1 MALVT
6 RKRVETVLVGL
17 VALSLGIL
25 ALIHRGVPA
34 ADVDLNDG
42 GVWVTNQTKRLV
54 GHLNHESQTI
64 DGALRP
70 PSSSF
75 GVTQSAG
82 NVLVRSSDTVHPVDV
97 ASLTFLG
104 EAGVAGVL
112 TAHGGNEVLF
122 ADQSEG
128 RVWATDTRG
137 AASFSLTA
145 DPLLKGLDTPRIAVG
160 VEGTGYVLTADG
172 QLYTVTGS
180 GDQAVTRA
188 QGRKLEGRLSDSAQ
202 LTVVGDKIVVLD
214 GTTLTIDG
222 HPVTNDGFAGG
233 VLQQPSGPSGTVVV
247 ATPSELLKVDIS
259 SGQVTRE
266 SIPNGKPA
274 APVQL
279 EGCTYALWAESGYYV
294 RDCGGDDYERAQHP
308 ELAAAKQP
316 VFRANR
322 KVIVINDEVTG
333 DVFLPLKQMVKVNNW
348 EQVES
353 QLVDEKQDK
362 ESEETDKSQT
372 REFSEEQHPPQAV
385 DDELGARPGTATV
398 LPVLSND
405 IDLDGDVLTAIIRD
419 VPSGVKISQAKEGRA
434 LRIEVPA
441 DAKDTITFTYQAF
454 DGVDV
459 SNVATV
465 KVNIRA
471 ENENSAPHK
480 IRDSQVNLSERA
492 SAGYSVLADWV
503 DPDGD
508 PIYLQQATV
517 EDDSLEM
524 TWRPDGYVSVK
535 DLGKG
540 GPGRRSV
547 NLTVSD
553 GRDAASGEL
562 AAQISPGST
571 NSPPVANNDHY
582 VATVGHAITLDPR
595 SNDTDSDSDSL
606 KLVEVSAAPDGV
618 ELKPDYQAGTIRF
631 TASKAGNYTLV
642 YGITDGP
649 NNAKGRIRVDVID
662 PNSSGLQPVPENDLG
677 LLPANGSLTINALD
691 NDFDPAGGV
700 LAIQGVS
707 QAGAPGL
714 NIEVIKHSLLRV
726 TAPAGIDSPQS
737 FTYTV
742 SNGHA
747 SATAKV
753 LVIPKEPPSTV
764 QSPVAAPDSSVVR
777 VGDLVT
783 VPVLSNDYSPAD
795 LDISLSSDLD
805 VRSDPSLGEFFV
817 SNGAIRFRA
826 GSEAGTAEAIYTVRD
841 SQGNPASTTV
851 TVNIRAKDEHNEQPT
866 PKQIDSRTFAG
877 SSVRIPVPLDGID
890 PDGDS
895 VTLGGLGSQV
905 PKLGAVKVEGNYLVY
920 DASKG
925 ASGTDTFTYRVL
937 DRFGAEGEGLIRV
950 GVVPPP
956 AANQAPV
963 AVADEVAAR
972 PSTRLEISALA
983 NDIDPDGDQLQL
995 VKGSAAATDDSWD
1008 PKAQT
1013 RGQRIVVV
1021 TPAQEGIYHLYY
1033 TITDGG
1039 GVSDRGVVTV
1049 RVASDVPPKAPVAN
1063 DDVVPTSAIAGVDQV
1078 EVPVLEND
1086 SDPDGV
1092 VSDLKVTAESP
1103 ATVKGGTVTVPL
1115 ADDRQIV
1122 LYTVTDSDGLS
1133 SRAAIVVPGRE
1144 AIPPAINTGRGQARV
1159 KAGEPLTI
1167 RFTDWVVT
1175 RPGRTARL
1183 TSVDSVV
1190 AGPGGSPEV
1199 GNNGVRVIDDQTIEF
1214 TPAKNFSGQTTVS
1227 FEVTDGGSMDDSTAL
1242 KSKLSLS
1249 VIVEGDGQ
1257 QPPQLRPTQLRVAPD
1272 EAPQKISLSNMVS
1285 DPNPGDNDT
1294 MSYSLVSTDG
1304 PVQASVSGQEL
1315 SVSVPKGTPV
1325 GSTGSI
1331 VVQVHDGSTDPV
1343 NMTIPVTV
1351 IASTRPPMTISE
1363 IVERD
1368 GRVGNTASFDLTR
1381 WVTNPFADTGGE
1393 ITLVGSPQ
1401 VRGSATVTSEGNVI
1415 NVTPT
1420 DSGTG
1425 ADTVDDVLVTFRVA
1439 DATKD
1444 PSRERTGVIRVVVK
1458 DVPRAPTAVTAQY
1471 AGSQTARV
1479 SWTHSGWRGATPKG
1493 FTVFWQGG
1501 SKNCGLQT
1509 TCDIPGLANSGRY
1522 TFTVKAEV
1530 AEGDLNSRSP
1540 RSEPSNEILV
1550 DALPSKP
1557 SAPTAAFGDQQ
1568 IALTWEAATV
1578 PGGGSPVTRYT
1589 VTMYPGGQKQET
1601 TATSLTWT
1609 GLTNGQAY
1617 TFTVTA
1623 HNRLTDENS
1632 QLTPPTSD
1640 ESRPE
1645 TPAGAPSNQGAPTVS
1660 MDSSS
1665 SSLKPRAN
1673 IKWSPPG
1680 NPNGD
1685 SNFRYVVTDANG
1697 KEVCPEQQDT
1707 SCTTPMD
1714 PSTETVTFSV
1724 RSTNKSG
1731 KWSAASP
1738 ASNAVRA
1745 FQPPGAP
1752 SGFSLRPTG
1761 KGSEVEFSFG
1771 AASGNGVRADEITY
1785 RWSAGS
1791 QSGTVKP
1798 GRTVVSSPAFQ
1809 LGQAVTVR
1817 LVAVANVLGQ
1827 TSEGEAATATV
1838 TAYGPPQAP
1847 VVNSEPGVDH
1857 VTLRWQVPGS
1867 SNGARVK
1874 QVEITSTVKAEGRN
1888 PSVETW
1894 TTTDLSGSVD
1904 KGNDRKQNVCV
1915 KARTQNEHGD
1925 WSDYSAESCA
1935 STWGDTKAT
1944 LSKGDSVECPDGGGR
1959 GCNAFKVTLQNWQPG
1974 GRVKCEVPNPADQ
1987 EDVAKV
1993 KVGPVDASG
2002 NASRQFSD
2010 WVFPE
2015 NYNVPSEGFDITA
2028 RCR

>member
-1 MALVT
+1 M
-6 RKRVETVLVGL
+6 
-17 VALSLGIL
+17 
-25 ALIHRGVPA
+25 
-34 ADVDLNDG
+34 
-42 GVWVTNQTKRLV
+42 
-54 GHLNHESQTI
+54 
-64 DGALRP
+64 
-70 PSSSF
+70 
-75 GVTQSAG
+75 
-82 NVLVRSSDTVHPVDV
+82 
-97 ASLTFLG
+97 
-104 EAGVAGVL
+104 
-112 TAHGGNEVLF
+112 
-122 ADQSEG
+122 
-128 RVWATDTRG
+128 
-137 AASFSLTA
+137 
-145 DPLLKGLDTPRIAVG
+145 
-160 VEGTGYVLTADG
+160 
-172 QLYTVTGS
+172 
-180 GDQAVTRA
+180 
-188 QGRKLEGRLSDSAQ
+188 
-202 LTVVGDKIVVLD
+202 
-214 GTTLTIDG
+214 
-222 HPVTNDGFAGG
+222 
-233 VLQQPSGPSGTVVV
+233 
-247 ATPSELLKVDIS
+247 
-259 SGQVTRE
+259 
-266 SIPNGKPA
+266 
-274 APVQL
+274 
-279 EGCTYALWAESGYYV
+279 
-294 RDCGGDDYERAQHP
+294 
-308 ELAAAKQP
+308 
-316 VFRANR
+316 
-322 KVIVINDEVTG
+322 
-333 DVFLPLKQMVKVNNW
+333 
-348 EQVES
+348 
-353 QLVDEKQDK
+353 
-362 ESEETDKSQT
+362 
-372 REFSEEQHPPQAV
+372 
-385 DDELGARPGTATV
+385 
-398 LPVLSND
+398 
-405 IDLDGDVLTAIIRD
+405 
-419 VPSGVKISQAKEGRA
+419 
-434 LRIEVPA
+434 
-441 DAKDTITFTYQAF
+441 
-454 DGVDV
+454 
-459 SNVATV
+459 
-465 KVNIRA
+465 
-471 ENENSAPHK
+471 
-480 IRDSQVNLSERA
+480 
-492 SAGYSVLADWV
+492 
-503 DPDGD
+503 
-508 PIYLQQATV
+508 
-517 EDDSLEM
+517 
-524 TWRPDGYVSVK
+524 
-535 DLGKG
+535 
-540 GPGRRSV
+540 
-547 NLTVSD
+547 
-553 GRDAASGEL
+553 
-562 AAQISPGST
+562 
-571 NSPPVANNDHY
+571 
-582 VATVGHAITLDPR
+582 
-595 SNDTDSDSDSL
+595 
-606 KLVEVSAAPDGV
+606 
-618 ELKPDYQAGTIRF
+618 
-631 TASKAGNYTLV
+631 
-642 YGITDGP
+642 
-649 NNAKGRIRVDVID
+649 
-662 PNSSGLQPVPENDLG
+662 
-677 LLPANGSLTINALD
+677 
-691 NDFDPAGGV
+691 
-700 LAIQGVS
+700 
-707 QAGAPGL
+707 
-714 NIEVIKHSLLRV
+714 
-726 TAPAGIDSPQS
+726 
-737 FTYTV
+737 
-742 SNGHA
+742 
-747 SATAKV
+747 
-753 LVIPKEPPSTV
+753 
-764 QSPVAAPDSSVVR
+764 
-777 VGDLVT
+777 
-783 VPVLSNDYSPAD
+783 
-795 LDISLSSDLD
+795 
-805 VRSDPSLGEFFV
+805 
-817 SNGAIRFRA
+817 
-826 GSEAGTAEAIYTVRD
+826 
-841 SQGNPASTTV
+841 
-851 TVNIRAKDEHNEQPT
+851 
-866 PKQIDSRTFAG
+866 
-877 SSVRIPVPLDGID
+877 
-890 PDGDS
+890 
-895 VTLGGLGSQV
+895 
-905 PKLGAVKVEGNYLVY
+905 
-920 DASKG
+920 
-925 ASGTDTFTYRVL
+925 
-937 DRFGAEGEGLIRV
+937 
-950 GVVPPP
+950 
-956 AANQAPV
+956 
-963 AVADEVAAR
+963 
-972 PSTRLEISALA
+972 
-983 NDIDPDGDQLQL
+983 
-995 VKGSAAATDDSWD
+995 
-1008 PKAQT
+1008 
-1013 RGQRIVVV
+1013 
-1021 TPAQEGIYHLYY
+1021 
-1033 TITDGG
+1033 
-1039 GVSDRGVVTV
+1039 
-1049 RVASDVPPKAPVAN
+1049 
-1063 DDVVPTSAIAGVDQV
+1063 
-1078 EVPVLEND
+1078 
-1086 SDPDGV
+1086 
-1092 VSDLKVTAESP
+1092 
-1103 ATVKGGTVTVPL
+1103 
-1115 ADDRQIV
+1115 
-1122 LYTVTDSDGLS
+1122 
-1133 SRAAIVVPGRE
+1133 
-1144 AIPPAINTGRGQARV
+1144 
-1159 KAGEPLTI
+1159 
-1167 RFTDWVVT
+1167 
-1175 RPGRTARL
+1175 
-1183 TSVDSVV
+1183 
-1190 AGPGGSPEV
+1190 GSP
-1199 GNNGVRVIDDQTIEF
+1199 
-1214 TPAKNFSGQTTVS
+1214 
-1227 FEVTDGGSMDDSTAL
+1227 
-1242 KSKLSLS
+1242 
-1249 VIVEGDGQ
+1249 
-1257 QPPQLRPTQLRVAPD
+1257 
-1272 EAPQKISLSNMVS
+1272 
-1285 DPNPGDNDT
+1285 
-1294 MSYSLVSTDG
+1294 
-1304 PVQASVSGQEL
+1304 
-1315 SVSVPKGTPV
+1315 
-1325 GSTGSI
+1325 GSI

-1665 SSLKPRAN
+1665 SSVKPRAN

-1904 KGNDRKQNVCV
+1904 KGNDRKQDVCV

>member
-1 MALVT
+1 M
-6 RKRVETVLVGL
+6 
-17 VALSLGIL
+17 
-25 ALIHRGVPA
+25 
-34 ADVDLNDG
+34 
-42 GVWVTNQTKRLV
+42 
-54 GHLNHESQTI
+54 
-64 DGALRP
+64 
-70 PSSSF
+70 
-75 GVTQSAG
+75 
-82 NVLVRSSDTVHPVDV
+82 
-97 ASLTFLG
+97 
-104 EAGVAGVL
+104 
-112 TAHGGNEVLF
+112 
-122 ADQSEG
+122 
-128 RVWATDTRG
+128 
-137 AASFSLTA
+137 
-145 DPLLKGLDTPRIAVG
+145 
-160 VEGTGYVLTADG
+160 
-172 QLYTVTGS
+172 
-180 GDQAVTRA
+180 
-188 QGRKLEGRLSDSAQ
+188 
-202 LTVVGDKIVVLD
+202 
-214 GTTLTIDG
+214 
-222 HPVTNDGFAGG
+222 
-233 VLQQPSGPSGTVVV
+233 
-247 ATPSELLKVDIS
+247 
-259 SGQVTRE
+259 
-266 SIPNGKPA
+266 
-274 APVQL
+274 
-279 EGCTYALWAESGYYV
+279 
-294 RDCGGDDYERAQHP
+294 
-308 ELAAAKQP
+308 
-316 VFRANR
+316 
-322 KVIVINDEVTG
+322 
-333 DVFLPLKQMVKVNNW
+333 
-348 EQVES
+348 
-353 QLVDEKQDK
+353 
-362 ESEETDKSQT
+362 
-372 REFSEEQHPPQAV
+372 
-385 DDELGARPGTATV
+385 
-398 LPVLSND
+398 
-405 IDLDGDVLTAIIRD
+405 
-419 VPSGVKISQAKEGRA
+419 
-434 LRIEVPA
+434 
-441 DAKDTITFTYQAF
+441 
-454 DGVDV
+454 
-459 SNVATV
+459 
-465 KVNIRA
+465 
-471 ENENSAPHK
+471 
-480 IRDSQVNLSERA
+480 
-492 SAGYSVLADWV
+492 
-503 DPDGD
+503 
-508 PIYLQQATV
+508 
-517 EDDSLEM
+517 
-524 TWRPDGYVSVK
+524 
-535 DLGKG
+535 
-540 GPGRRSV
+540 
-547 NLTVSD
+547 
-553 GRDAASGEL
+553 
-562 AAQISPGST
+562 
-571 NSPPVANNDHY
+571 
-582 VATVGHAITLDPR
+582 
-595 SNDTDSDSDSL
+595 
-606 KLVEVSAAPDGV
+606 
-618 ELKPDYQAGTIRF
+618 
-631 TASKAGNYTLV
+631 
-642 YGITDGP
+642 
-649 NNAKGRIRVDVID
+649 
-662 PNSSGLQPVPENDLG
+662 
-677 LLPANGSLTINALD
+677 
-691 NDFDPAGGV
+691 
-700 LAIQGVS
+700 
-707 QAGAPGL
+707 
-714 NIEVIKHSLLRV
+714 
-726 TAPAGIDSPQS
+726 
-737 FTYTV
+737 
-742 SNGHA
+742 
-747 SATAKV
+747 
-753 LVIPKEPPSTV
+753 
-764 QSPVAAPDSSVVR
+764 
-777 VGDLVT
+777 
-783 VPVLSNDYSPAD
+783 
-795 LDISLSSDLD
+795 
-805 VRSDPSLGEFFV
+805 
-817 SNGAIRFRA
+817 
-826 GSEAGTAEAIYTVRD
+826 
-841 SQGNPASTTV
+841 
-851 TVNIRAKDEHNEQPT
+851 
-866 PKQIDSRTFAG
+866 
-877 SSVRIPVPLDGID
+877 
-890 PDGDS
+890 
-895 VTLGGLGSQV
+895 
-905 PKLGAVKVEGNYLVY
+905 
-920 DASKG
+920 
-925 ASGTDTFTYRVL
+925 
-937 DRFGAEGEGLIRV
+937 
-950 GVVPPP
+950 
-956 AANQAPV
+956 
-963 AVADEVAAR
+963 
-972 PSTRLEISALA
+972 
-983 NDIDPDGDQLQL
+983 
-995 VKGSAAATDDSWD
+995 
-1008 PKAQT
+1008 
-1013 RGQRIVVV
+1013 
-1021 TPAQEGIYHLYY
+1021 
-1033 TITDGG
+1033 
-1039 GVSDRGVVTV
+1039 
-1049 RVASDVPPKAPVAN
+1049 
-1063 DDVVPTSAIAGVDQV
+1063 
-1078 EVPVLEND
+1078 
-1086 SDPDGV
+1086 
-1092 VSDLKVTAESP
+1092 
-1103 ATVKGGTVTVPL
+1103 
-1115 ADDRQIV
+1115 
-1122 LYTVTDSDGLS
+1122 
-1133 SRAAIVVPGRE
+1133 
-1144 AIPPAINTGRGQARV
+1144 
-1159 KAGEPLTI
+1159 
-1167 RFTDWVVT
+1167 
-1175 RPGRTARL
+1175 
-1183 TSVDSVV
+1183 
-1190 AGPGGSPEV
+1190 

-1665 SSLKPRAN
+1665 SSVKPSAN

>member
-1 MALVT
+1 M
-6 RKRVETVLVGL
+6 
-17 VALSLGIL
+17 
-25 ALIHRGVPA
+25 
-34 ADVDLNDG
+34 
-42 GVWVTNQTKRLV
+42 
-54 GHLNHESQTI
+54 
-64 DGALRP
+64 
-70 PSSSF
+70 
-75 GVTQSAG
+75 
-82 NVLVRSSDTVHPVDV
+82 
-97 ASLTFLG
+97 
-104 EAGVAGVL
+104 
-112 TAHGGNEVLF
+112 
-122 ADQSEG
+122 
-128 RVWATDTRG
+128 
-137 AASFSLTA
+137 
-145 DPLLKGLDTPRIAVG
+145 
-160 VEGTGYVLTADG
+160 
-172 QLYTVTGS
+172 
-180 GDQAVTRA
+180 
-188 QGRKLEGRLSDSAQ
+188 
-202 LTVVGDKIVVLD
+202 
-214 GTTLTIDG
+214 
-222 HPVTNDGFAGG
+222 
-233 VLQQPSGPSGTVVV
+233 
-247 ATPSELLKVDIS
+247 
-259 SGQVTRE
+259 
-266 SIPNGKPA
+266 
-274 APVQL
+274 
-279 EGCTYALWAESGYYV
+279 
-294 RDCGGDDYERAQHP
+294 
-308 ELAAAKQP
+308 
-316 VFRANR
+316 
-322 KVIVINDEVTG
+322 
-333 DVFLPLKQMVKVNNW
+333 
-348 EQVES
+348 
-353 QLVDEKQDK
+353 
-362 ESEETDKSQT
+362 
-372 REFSEEQHPPQAV
+372 
-385 DDELGARPGTATV
+385 
-398 LPVLSND
+398 
-405 IDLDGDVLTAIIRD
+405 
-419 VPSGVKISQAKEGRA
+419 
-434 LRIEVPA
+434 
-441 DAKDTITFTYQAF
+441 
-454 DGVDV
+454 
-459 SNVATV
+459 
-465 KVNIRA
+465 
-471 ENENSAPHK
+471 
-480 IRDSQVNLSERA
+480 
-492 SAGYSVLADWV
+492 
-503 DPDGD
+503 
-508 PIYLQQATV
+508 
-517 EDDSLEM
+517 
-524 TWRPDGYVSVK
+524 
-535 DLGKG
+535 
-540 GPGRRSV
+540 
-547 NLTVSD
+547 
-553 GRDAASGEL
+553 
-562 AAQISPGST
+562 
-571 NSPPVANNDHY
+571 
-582 VATVGHAITLDPR
+582 
-595 SNDTDSDSDSL
+595 
-606 KLVEVSAAPDGV
+606 
-618 ELKPDYQAGTIRF
+618 
-631 TASKAGNYTLV
+631 
-642 YGITDGP
+642 
-649 NNAKGRIRVDVID
+649 
-662 PNSSGLQPVPENDLG
+662 
-677 LLPANGSLTINALD
+677 
-691 NDFDPAGGV
+691 
-700 LAIQGVS
+700 
-707 QAGAPGL
+707 
-714 NIEVIKHSLLRV
+714 
-726 TAPAGIDSPQS
+726 
-737 FTYTV
+737 
-742 SNGHA
+742 
-747 SATAKV
+747 
-753 LVIPKEPPSTV
+753 
-764 QSPVAAPDSSVVR
+764 
-777 VGDLVT
+777 
-783 VPVLSNDYSPAD
+783 
-795 LDISLSSDLD
+795 
-805 VRSDPSLGEFFV
+805 
-817 SNGAIRFRA
+817 
-826 GSEAGTAEAIYTVRD
+826 
-841 SQGNPASTTV
+841 
-851 TVNIRAKDEHNEQPT
+851 
-866 PKQIDSRTFAG
+866 
-877 SSVRIPVPLDGID
+877 
-890 PDGDS
+890 
-895 VTLGGLGSQV
+895 
-905 PKLGAVKVEGNYLVY
+905 
-920 DASKG
+920 
-925 ASGTDTFTYRVL
+925 
-937 DRFGAEGEGLIRV
+937 
-950 GVVPPP
+950 
-956 AANQAPV
+956 
-963 AVADEVAAR
+963 
-972 PSTRLEISALA
+972 
-983 NDIDPDGDQLQL
+983 
-995 VKGSAAATDDSWD
+995 
-1008 PKAQT
+1008 
-1013 RGQRIVVV
+1013 
-1021 TPAQEGIYHLYY
+1021 
-1033 TITDGG
+1033 
-1039 GVSDRGVVTV
+1039 
-1049 RVASDVPPKAPVAN
+1049 
-1063 DDVVPTSAIAGVDQV
+1063 
-1078 EVPVLEND
+1078 
-1086 SDPDGV
+1086 
-1092 VSDLKVTAESP
+1092 
-1103 ATVKGGTVTVPL
+1103 
-1115 ADDRQIV
+1115 
-1122 LYTVTDSDGLS
+1122 
-1133 SRAAIVVPGRE
+1133 
-1144 AIPPAINTGRGQARV
+1144 
-1159 KAGEPLTI
+1159 
-1167 RFTDWVVT
+1167 
-1175 RPGRTARL
+1175 
-1183 TSVDSVV
+1183 
-1190 AGPGGSPEV
+1190 

-1444 PSRERTGVIRVVVK
+1444 LSRERTGVIRVVVK

-1557 SAPTAAFGDQQ
+1557 SAPTAAFGDRQ

-1665 SSLKPRAN
+1665 SSVKPRAN